1 MMRKQKEHDDD
12 NGMVICDMN
21 VEGTRW
27 YNKDISD
34 SRSPNAFTQQMTRSE
49 ARRYNFYS
57 ILAGLSVVFVFSAT
71 WILFTLFCT
80 QVWFK

>member
-1 MMRKQKEHDDD
+1 MKRKPKEYDDD
-12 NGMVICDMN
+12 NDMVICDMN
-21 VEGTRW
+21 VEGTQW

-34 SRSPNAFTQQMTRSE
+34 TISKNAFTQQLTRSE
-49 ARRYNFYS
+49 TRRYNFYS

-80 QVWFK
+80 QIWFK

>member
-1 MMRKQKEHDDD
+1 MTKGEEHDYD
-12 NGMVICDMN
+12 NGIVVCDMN

-27 YNKDISD
+27 YKKDAKD
-34 SRSPNAFTQQMTRSE
+34 SRSPNAFKQQMTRSE
-49 ARRYNFYS
+49 ARRYTFYS